1 MRRRLQDDLLAAM
14 VARVL
19 RRFCGSRRA
28 ETGWYARQVITIVD
42 YRDTWP
48 LEFETLATKV
58 RVALGDRALAIH
70 HIGSTAVPGLAAKD
84 VIDLQVTVEHLDVL
98 VQAELESVGF
108 ARHPTIE
115 QDHCPPGMT
124 LKARELEK
132 RLYSGTGRPA
142 NLHVRAS
149 GRFNQRY
156 PLLWRDYLRAQPMA
170 ANAYAE
176 IKRQL
181 AQRFPEDVAS
191 YYAVKDPVFDVIMA
205 GAGVW
210 AERVG
215 WMVPA
220 SDA

>member
-1 MRRRLQDDLLAAM
+1 
-14 VARVL
+14 
-19 RRFCGSRRA
+19 
-28 ETGWYARQVITIVD
+28 VIEIVD
-42 YRDTWP
+42 YRYTWP
-48 LEFETLATKV
+48 AEFASIGARV
-58 RVALGDRALAIH
+58 RAALGERALAIH

-84 VIDLQVTVEHLDVL
+84 VIDLQVTVERLDVPI
-98 VQAELESVGF
+98 QAELESVGF

-124 LKARELEK
+124 LEARELEK
-132 RLYSGTGRPA
+132 RLYSGTERRA
-142 NLHVRAS
+142 NLHVRVA

-156 PLLWRDYLRAQPMA
+156 PLLCRDYLREQPMA

-181 AQRFPEDVAS
+181 ARRFPEDVAS

-215 WMVPA
+215 WLVPA